1 MASASASVD
10 DDLQKASAAFQALNN
25 ELSAAVDARQR
36 LDAQLAENEQVK
48 KEFAG
53 LKEHNTV
60 YKMVGPVL
68 VQQEHAEARQ
78 TVDKRLEFIRGELSR
93 VETQIKDVAAKAES
107 KKAEIAALQGQR
119 IQTRP
124 GAVAAA

>member
-25 ELSAAVDARQR
+25 ELSTAVDARQR

-107 KKAEIAALQGQR
+107 KKAE
-119 IQTRP
+119 
-124 GAVAAA
+124 